1 MIRGTARRL
10 VLRVARS
17 SVGFR
22 ALSSVA
28 QEDPQL
34 VVEALGPRVNGSAR
48 LSTVRAWPDT
58 LLGFEDLAF
67 LFSSHQLHHA
77 VISMAIDEAAYLFT
91 LARSLPA
98 ATIAEIGRSKGGST
112 LLLAVAG
119 DEESHVWSYD
129 LHVKQTAGAD
139 SDAELLSVLD
149 RYDLSHHVTL
159 VVGDS
164 RIAQPPPRPC
174 DLVLIDGDH
183 SYEGA
188 RADYERWR
196 GLTRPGGHILFHDAV
211 ELGDLS
217 VAHED
222 VARLISEIERDP
234 RLVRRGGAGTL
245 AHFQLLG

>member
-1 MIRGTARRL
+1 M
-10 VLRVARS
+10 
-17 SVGFR
+17 GFR

-28 QEDPQL
+28 QADPQL

-48 LSTVRAWPDT
+48 LSTVRSWPDT

-77 VISMAIDEAAYLFT
+77 VISMAIDEAAYLFA
-91 LARSLPA
+91 LARGLPA
-98 ATIAEIGRSKGGST
+98 ATVAEIGRSKGGST

-119 DEESHVWSYD
+119 DGQSHVWSYD
-129 LHVKQTAGAD
+129 LHVKPTSGAD
-139 SDAELLSVLD
+139 SDDELLSVLE
-149 RYDLSHHVTL
+149 RYDLADSVTL

-164 RIAQPPPRPC
+164 RSAEPPPRPC

-196 GLTRPGGHILFHDAV
+196 RLVRPGGHMLFHDAV
-211 ELGDLS
+211 ELGELS
-217 VAHED
+217 VAHEG
-222 VARLISEIERDP
+222 VAEWISEIEREGE
-234 RLVRRGGAGTL
+234 LIRRGGTGTL
-245 AHFQLLG
+245 AHFELR

>member
-10 VLRVARS
+10 ALRIARS
-17 SVGFR
+17 SFGFR
-22 ALSSVA
+22 ALASVA
-28 QEDPQL
+28 QADPQL

-48 LSTVRAWPDT
+48 LSRVRAWPDT

-77 VISMAIDEAAYLFT
+77 VISMAIDEAAYLFA
-91 LARSLPA
+91 LARSLESP
-98 ATIAEIGRSKGGST
+98 TIAEIGRSKGGST

-119 DEESHVWSYD
+119 DEGSHVWSYD
-129 LHVKQTAGAD
+129 LHVKQTSGAD
-139 SDAELLSVLD
+139 SDDELVSALE
-149 RYDLSHHVTL
+149 RYDLAGRVTL

-164 RIAQPPPRPC
+164 RTADAPPRPC

-196 GLTRPGGHILFHDAV
+196 SLTRSGGHMLFHDAV
-211 ELGDLS
+211 ELGDL
-217 VAHED
+217 
-222 VARLISEIERDP
+222 
-234 RLVRRGGAGTL
+234 
-245 AHFQLLG
+245 